1 MKLEQLVRPDLL
13 DLKPYSSARD
23 EYEGKE
29 GVFLDANENP
39 FDNGVNRYPD
49 PLQRELKLKIGE
61 LKSID
66 VDQIFLGNGSDECID
81 LLIRLLCVS
90 GKDKIV
96 SISPSYG
103 MYSVSAKI
111 NHIELVEV
119 FLNEDFSLN
128 KNQLMKNGKDAKIMF
143 ICSPNNPTGNV
154 FSKTELISLLNDFK
168 GILVIDEAYID
179 FSSEESMIGE
189 LINSP
194 NLVVLQT
201 FSKAYG
207 LAGLR
212 LGMLFA
218 SKELVS
224 WLNKIKPPYNINQL
238 TQEKAIQAL
247 ENTDLINSQIDILKE
262 ERKRVETELMKLD
275 LVLIIYKS
283 DANFILVKVKDA
295 NMVYNKLIESKVIV
309 RNRSNQRLCDDC
321 VRITIGTQEEND
333 VLITKMKEINEV
345 QIEISEK

>member
-1 MKLEQLVRPDLL
+1 MKLEKLIRPDLL

-39 FDNGVNRYPD
+39 FDNGMNRYPD
-49 PLQRELKLKIGE
+49 PLQRELKLKIEE

-66 VDQIFLGNGSDECID
+66 ADQIFLGNGSDECID

-111 NHIELVEV
+111 NQVELIEVS
-119 FLNEDFSLN
+119 LNEDFSLN
-128 KNQLMKNGKDAKIMF
+128 KYELIEKGKGAKLMF
-143 ICSPNNPTGNV
+143 ICSPNNPTGNA
-154 FSKTELISLLNDFK
+154 FSKKEIITLLKNFE
-168 GILVIDEAYID
+168 GILVVDEAYID
-179 FSSEESMIGE
+179 FSTEESVASE
-189 LINSP
+189 LSNYP

-238 TQEKAIQAL
+238 TQEKAIRVL
-247 ENTDLINSQIDILKE
+247 NNTTLIKSQISILKE
-262 ERKRVETELMKLD
+262 ERARLEREFIQLD
-275 LVLIIYKS
+275 LVVKLYKS
-283 DANFILVKVKDA
+283 DANFILIKVKDA
-295 NMVYNKLIESKVIV
+295 NNTYKWLIDNKVIV
-309 RNRSNQRLCDDC
+309 RNRTNQPLCANC
-321 VRITIGTQEEND
+321 IRITIGTVEENEI
-333 VLITKMKEINEV
+333 LIAKMKEMDRA
-345 QIEISEK
+345 QIELN

>member
-1 MKLEQLVRPDLL
+1 MKLEQLIRPDLL

-321 VRITIGTQEEND
+321 IRITIGTEEEND

>member
-321 VRITIGTQEEND
+321 IRITIGTEEEND

>member
-1 MKLEQLVRPDLL
+1 MKLEKLIRPDLL

-39 FDNGVNRYPD
+39 FDNGMNRYPD

-66 VDQIFLGNGSDECID
+66 ADQIFLGNGSDECID

-111 NHIELVEV
+111 NQVELIEVS
-119 FLNEDFSLN
+119 LNEDFSLN
-128 KNQLMKNGKDAKIMF
+128 KYELIEKGKDAKLMF
-143 ICSPNNPTGNV
+143 ICSPNNPTGNA
-154 FSKTELISLLNDFK
+154 FSKKEIISLLNNFE
-168 GILVIDEAYID
+168 GILVVDEAYID
-179 FSSEESMIGE
+179 FSLEESMISE
-189 LINSP
+189 LVNYP

-218 SKELVS
+218 SKELVF

-238 TQEKAIQAL
+238 TQEKAIRVL
-247 ENTDLINSQIDILKE
+247 NNTTLIKSQITILKE
-262 ERKRVETELMKLD
+262 ERARLEREFIQLDSVVKL
-275 LVLIIYKS
+275 YKS
-283 DANFILVKVKDA
+283 DANFILIKVKDA
-295 NMVYNKLIESKVIV
+295 NNTYKWLIDNKVIV
-309 RNRSNQRLCDDC
+309 RNRTNQPLCANC
-321 VRITIGTQEEND
+321 IRITIGTVEENEI
-333 VLITKMKEINEV
+333 LIAKMKEMDRA
-345 QIEISEK
+345 QIELN

>member
-1 MKLEQLVRPDLL
+1 MKLEQLIRPDLL

-61 LKSID
+61 LKCID

-321 VRITIGTQEEND
+321 IRITIGTEEEND